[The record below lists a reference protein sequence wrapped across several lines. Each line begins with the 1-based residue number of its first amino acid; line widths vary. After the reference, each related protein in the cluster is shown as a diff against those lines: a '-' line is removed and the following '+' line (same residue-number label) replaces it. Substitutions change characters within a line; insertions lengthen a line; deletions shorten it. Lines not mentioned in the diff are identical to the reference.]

1 MRRGVQLA
9 AHPTKKNPP
18 VCAAALSPARCGQSG
33 RVGAQ
38 IVVEAPRGDNPNVVH
53 LTHGSRPSSR
63 PLSDEAL
70 LGSAAASDSY
80 DQP

>member
-1 MRRGVQLA
+1 MKTPRSAPRRSALHA
-9 AHPTKKNPP
+9 A
-18 VCAAALSPARCGQSG
+18 G
-33 RVGAQ
+33 RVGGWGAQ
-38 IVVEAPRGDNPNVVH
+38 IVVEAPSRDNPNVVH